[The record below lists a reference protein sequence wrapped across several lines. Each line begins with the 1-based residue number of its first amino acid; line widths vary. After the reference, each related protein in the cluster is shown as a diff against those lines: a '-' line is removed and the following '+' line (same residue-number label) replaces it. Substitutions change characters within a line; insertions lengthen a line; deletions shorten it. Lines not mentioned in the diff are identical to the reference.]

1 MRRRESS
8 PHPGTKKNDPLGFI
22 IIVIV
27 VATINLLEFELAY
40 LGRLLYHHMKLIWE
54 TFGTWT
60 WRDDILAFKKA
71 AGCLVQWEFL
81 VLGLELLSCVS
92 PPSLYSLFFS
102 LERFL
107 HTCVFSPRT
116 KSSRWEN
123 SHVRWLYPYQFSP
136 IGTTLPHPSTSEML
150 SSLLSFLNSGSW
162 PSVGSDN
169 WMHYSSTAVMV
180 L

>member
-1 MRRRESS
+1 
-8 PHPGTKKNDPLGFI
+8 
-22 IIVIV
+22 
-27 VATINLLEFELAY
+27 
-40 LGRLLYHHMKLIWE
+40 MKLIRE

-60 WRDDILAFKKA
+60 WRDDILAFRKA
-71 AGCLVQWEFL
+71 AGCLVQWEEFL
-81 VLGLELLSCVS
+81 ILGLELLSCVS

-123 SHVRWLYPYQFSP
+123 SHIRWLYPYQFSP

-150 SSLLSFLNSGSW
+150 SSLFSFLNSGLWLSM
-162 PSVGSDN
+162 GSDN
-169 WMHYSSTAVMV
+169 WMHYRLHCSHGSINPRIALHGPPKLPRTPQLRFESMV
-180 L
+180 SYGWQ